1 MLLVSACLL
10 GFNCRYDGGNNKNE
24 KVLQLLKE
32 KDEPI
37 IPVCP
42 EQLGG
47 LPTPRNPSI
56 VPEGGEKTLDGEGE
70 VVMRGFGNVTSKFLK
85 GAKETLKLAKIYEI
99 KKAILKS
106 GSPSC
111 GPEKISKNFKEKSEG
126 TGVTAALLQRNDIEV
141 ISEKD
146 L

>member
-1 MLLVSACLL
+1 MILVSACLL
-10 GFNCRYDGGNNKNE
+10 GVNCRYDGENSRDE
-24 KVLQLLKE
+24 KVLRFLRKT
-32 KDEPI
+32 DENF

-56 VPEGGEKTLDGEGE
+56 VPDGGEEVLDGDGK
-70 VVMRGFGNVTSKFLK
+70 VIMKGFGDVTSKFVG
-85 GAKETLKLAKIYEI
+85 GAEETLEI
-99 KKAILKS
+99 AETFDVEKAILKS

-111 GPEKISKNFKEKSEG
+111 GSEHFSKGSNEKGEG
-126 TGVTAALLQRNDIEV
+126 PGVTAALLKGNGIEV
-141 ISEKD
+141 ISEED

>member
-1 MLLVSACLL
+1 MILVSACLL
-10 GFNCRYDGGNNKNE
+10 GVNCRYDGENE
-24 KVLQLLKE
+24 RCERLLRFLDSLE
-32 KDEPI
+32 EGF

-56 VPEGGEKTLDGEGE
+56 VPKGGEKVLNGEGK
-70 VVMRGFGNVTSKFLK
+70 VIMKGRGDVTSKFLT
-85 GAKETLKLAKIYEI
+85 GAKETLKLARTFEI
-99 KKAILKS
+99 KRSVLKS

-111 GPEKISKNFKEKSEG
+111 GSKRVPKDFREKSEG
-126 TGVTAALLQRNDIEV
+126 SGVTAALLRRNGIEV
-141 ISEKD
+141 TSEED